1 MAQKLPPVK
10 KTRQA
15 PRSLRLHYRNTALSA
30 IYDQLWM
37 WTWKAWPTEREL
49 PAAGVDAFGAIFE
62 IPAEDLQIQGQ
73 DPLMLGFRFKDRSG
87 LDGARWFE
95 MDRAWRPRDGWEVWI
110 REGSQTLHRSAADA
124 LRPHI
129 RAALVDALDRVEV
142 HFAAPTGDQAD
153 PSRYDVLPGA
163 RVTQAEALSDRAV
176 SLTVTHLDLS
186 RDHTLRFRGATGA
199 AEVGL
204 HPRRVLDTF
213 TSDAPLGVQ
222 VEDGVTTF
230 RVWAPR
236 ARAVTLRLCAD
247 GRTPPRRE
255 VPLRRE
261 EAGQWAVHLPG
272 DLRGLYYEYLVD
284 GPRGP
289 GEGFDPRRP
298 INDPYALVALPS
310 HDGHAGRGL
319 VLAPSHLSP
328 PRPIRR
334 RPLTDLVIYEVHV
347 RDLCGG
353 PGSGFAPH
361 DASRH
366 QYLAWTRAGTR
377 GPEGVTTGLD
387 HLVELGINAVQLLP
401 IQEYP
406 WPRGRFNWGYFTANF
421 FSPAALYASDPHG
434 EARVHELRALVDAL
448 HARGIAVILDVV
460 FNHTAEGDHEGPA
473 FNLRGLDSKHWYRQ
487 DPADFRFFNGSGVGN
502 ELASERPMARRLI
515 VDCCRFWVERYG
527 IDGFRFDLAAL
538 LDLETLEALDRELP
552 EGVALYGE
560 PWSAGRAFWGRGS
573 LNALGRWAVFNDA
586 YRDALKGSPEGPDGG
601 FVQGVGDLA
610 AVKTAISGN
619 TRDCGRDQAWAT
631 SPADGIQY
639 VTCHD
644 NLTLHDKLYASIPD
658 LTEAEAAAR
667 IRLTSVLQLTS
678 LGPILLHGGEELLRT
693 KPYAAGHDGR
703 PVRARGGGPLFDANS
718 YRAPDRVNNL
728 DWTRKARHP
737 EVSALLAGLIRLR
750 LSPAG
755 RCLRRDSRPGP
766 EALVFHEAQ
775 GTPHA
780 LGYTHNGDRSAGLGR
795 IRVLVNP
802 DRDHAA
808 TFLLEFDGDGWL
820 LVCDGLEVD
829 ARGLAPPVTGPLHVK
844 VPPLSAAIYLDAEA
858 AFLFERAPGG
868 VTQP

>member
-10 KTRQA
+10 QTRQA
-15 PRSLRLHYRNTALSA
+15 PRPLRLHYRNAGLSA
-30 IYDQLWM
+30 TYTDLWM
-37 WTWKAWPTEREL
+37 WTWNAWPREREFR
-49 PAAGVDAFGAIFE
+49 AVGVDTFGAVFE
-62 IPAEDLQIQGQ
+62 IPGEDLQGLAHTQGT
-73 DPLMLGFRFKDRSG
+73 LSFRLKDREG
-87 LDGARWFE
+87 LEGARWFE
-95 MDRAWRPRDGWEVWI
+95 MDRHWRPRDGWEVWAV
-110 REGSQTLHRSAADA
+110 EGAAPLYRSAEDA
-124 LRPHI
+124 LRPRI
-129 RAALVDALDRVEV
+129 RAALVDAMDHIEV
-142 HFAAPTGDQAD
+142 HFAAPADEIAD

-186 RDHTLRFRGATGA
+186 RDHSLRFRGASGT

-204 HPRRVLDTF
+204 HPRRVWETF

-236 ARAVTLRLCAD
+236 ARAVTLRLCTD
-247 GRTPPRRE
+247 GRSPPRRE
-255 VPLRRE
+255 VPLHRE
-261 EAGQWAVHLPG
+261 EAGQWAVHLPQ

-298 INDPYALVALPS
+298 VNDPYCLVALPC
-310 HDGHAGRGL
+310 HDGRAGRGL
-319 VLAPSHLSP
+319 VLAPSHLHP
-328 PRPIRR
+328 PRPLRR
-334 RPLTDLVIYEVHV
+334 RPLTDLVIYEAHV

-353 PGSGFAPH
+353 PGSGFDPH

-377 GPEGVTTGLD
+377 GPGGITTGLD
-387 HLVELGINAVQLLP
+387 HLVELGVNAVQLLP
-401 IQEYP
+401 IQEFP
-406 WPRGRFNWGYFTANF
+406 WPRHRFNWGYFTANF
-421 FSPAALYASDPHG
+421 FSPAALYSSEPHG

-448 HARGIAVILDVV
+448 HSRGIAVILDVV

-473 FNLRGLDSKHWYRQ
+473 YNLRGFDSKHWYRQ
-487 DPADFRFFNGSGVGN
+487 DPGDFTFFNGSGVGN

-538 LDLETLEALDRELP
+538 LDLETLAALDRELP

-573 LNALGRWAVFNDA
+573 INTLGRWAVFNDA

-601 FVQGVGDLA
+601 FVQGVGDLG
-610 AVKTAISGN
+610 AVKAAISGN
-619 TRDCGRDQAWAT
+619 TRDYGRDQAWAS

-644 NLTLHDKLYASIPD
+644 NLTLHDKLYASIEG
-658 LTEAEAAAR
+658 LTEDEAAAR
-667 IRLTSVLQLTS
+667 VRLTTVLQLTS
-678 LGPILLHGGEELLRT
+678 LGPIFLHGGEEMLRT
-693 KPYAAGHDGR
+693 KPYTAGHDGR
-703 PVRARGGGPLFDANS
+703 AVRARGGAARFDANS

-737 EVSALLAGLIRLR
+737 ELSALLAGLIRLR

-755 RCLRRDSRPGP
+755 ACLRRDTRPGP
-766 EALVFHEAQ
+766 EALVFHEAL

-780 LGYTHNGDRSAGLGR
+780 LGYTHNGDQSAGLGR
-795 IRVLVNP
+795 IRVLVNA
-802 DRDHAA
+802 DRERAA
-808 TFLLEFDGDGWL
+808 TFFLSFDGDGWS
-820 LVCDGLEVD
+820 LVCDGQEVD
-829 ARGLAPPVTGPLHVK
+829 PEGLAPPVIGDLHVK
-844 VPPLSAAIYLDAEA
+844 VPPLSAALYLDAEA
-858 AFLFERAPGG
+858 AFLFRRAAAT
-868 VTQP
+868 VTEP